1 MFKRTSPSTSLR
13 RLAISLLSVVAGF
26 FAVTIIAQRQT
37 RAIDRLAAEISENAG
52 PSIDRLTAVRGAL
65 HRLDLDARE
74 AINVQGKER
83 AVELRA
89 TSEAESELHDQLAA
103 YLELPAFPGERAHY
117 QDAAGALDRFEAA
130 VERTLSRVRAGDLAG
145 ARSFRDKEMVPAV
158 ERADTAIEVLVR
170 YNSEQAVQIGR
181 RIQHARQR
189 GTLLSYLLHG
199 LTALVAILTVGM
211 VLRGL
216 RAQARL
222 DEERNLLIEERAS
235 ELELFAARV
244 AHDIKNPLSTIALR
258 AAAAPGRDQA
268 WLQSALVRVGHGVER
283 INQIVEGL
291 LDFARSG
298 ARPEAG
304 ARADLAALSA
314 ELAAELRE
322 AATAAGTEISVEH
335 DEAVEA
341 AMPRWAAAVVLGN
354 LLQNALKFIVEAPPP
369 RIRRIELSAR
379 TRSDGVRVEIRDTGP
394 GIPPELEHAIF
405 EPYARAPGTRQPGLG
420 LGLAT
425 VKRLVESYGGSVGVR
440 SEPGRGSCFWLE
452 LPKPPVGAQAI
463 GGDATL
469 H

>member
-1 MFKRTSPSTSLR
+1 MFKRTAPSTSLR

-83 AVELRA
+83 EVELRA
-89 TSEAESELHDQLAA
+89 TAEAETELHDQLAA
-103 YLELPAFPGERAHY
+103 YLELRAFPGERAHY
-117 QDAAGALDRFEAA
+117 QDFAGALDRFEAA
-130 VERTLSRVRAGDLAG
+130 VEHTLSRVRAGDLSG
-145 ARSFRDKEMVPAV
+145 ARSLRDREMVPTV
-158 ERADTAIEVLVR
+158 ERVDAAVEVLVR
-170 YNSEQAVQIGR
+170 YNSDQAVQIGQ
-181 RIQHARQR
+181 RIQRARQR

-222 DEERNLLIEERAS
+222 EAERNLLVEERAR

-244 AHDIKNPLSTIALR
+244 AHDIKNPLATIALR
-258 AAAAPGRDQA
+258 AAASSGKDQA

-298 ARPEAG
+298 AKPEAG
-304 ARADLAALSA
+304 ARTDLAALST
-314 ELAAELRE
+314 ELVAELRDAG
-322 AATAAGTEISVEH
+322 AAVSTEISVEH
-335 DEAVEA
+335 DDTVEA
-341 AMPRWAAAVVLGN
+341 AIPKWAAAVVLGN
-354 LLQNALKFIVEAPPP
+354 LLQNALKFIVEAPP

-394 GIPPELEHAIF
+394 GISPELERIIF
-405 EPYARAPGTRQPGLG
+405 EPYARAPNTRQPGLG

-425 VKRLVESYGGSVGVR
+425 VKRLVETYGGSVGVR

-452 LPKPPVGAQAI
+452 LPKALVGAPAT